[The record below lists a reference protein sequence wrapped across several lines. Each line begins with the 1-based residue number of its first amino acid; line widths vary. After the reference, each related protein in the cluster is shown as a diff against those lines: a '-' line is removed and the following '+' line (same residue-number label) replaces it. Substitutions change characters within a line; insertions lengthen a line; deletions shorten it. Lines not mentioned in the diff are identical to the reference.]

1 MRTSEERIQEL
12 HERMGIMQVRKQHR
26 RYVMQCA
33 AAGAVCLAIMAVLGV
48 LIAGASV
55 QNVPGSPGGITASM
69 FADHTVLGYIVIAL
83 LAFCLGVSFTVFC
96 YRLRRHTEAR
106 DD

>member
-12 HERMGIMQVRKQHR
+12 HERMGVMQVRRQHR
-26 RYVMQCA
+26 KYVIQCS
-33 AAGAVCLAIMAVLGV
+33 AAGAVCFAIMVVLGYI
-48 LIAGASV
+48 IAGIPV
-55 QNVPGSPGGITASM
+55 QNVPGSSDGISASI
-69 FADHTVLGYIVIAL
+69 FADRMVLGYIVIAL